1 MITPLTQVVA
11 HPLTGTAGHPV
22 DARTGADFDT
32 RTYSL
37 MKHGDL
43 PSTHRLADGLAE
55 ALIAQVPSL
64 LTEQRPVIL
73 PVAYL
78 VAPPAC
84 RYLADRIAERLT
96 VARRVS
102 GTVAPEARVIHVR
115 KDSVTHIDYAASSA
129 QDRRN
134 DLASIGFR
142 LTGPVRDAV
151 AVIVDDVRV
160 TGLAEQVMV
169 DLLQDNGVGQ
179 IVTAYVATCD
189 EQLAADP
196 SVEAALNHA
205 QVASIHD
212 MLPSVRRGDFVPT
225 IRFLKRMLADPD
237 VADFLA
243 ACPPELV
250 ERFRAD
256 AEATGADFLAGYPA
270 GTAALF
276 AESDSR
282 STNTVGRNA
291 G

>member
-1 MITPLTQVVA
+1 MRAPLIRVVA
-11 HPLTGTAGHPV
+11 HPLTGEAAHPV
-22 DARTGADFDT
+22 DARSGADFDT
-32 RTYSL
+32 GTYSL

-43 PSTHRLADGLAE
+43 PAMHRLADELAA
-55 ALIAQVPSL
+55 ALVAQVPSL
-64 LTEQRPVIL
+64 LTDARPVVL

-84 RYLADRIAERLT
+84 RYLADRIADRLNAVRT
-96 VARRVS
+96 A
-102 GTVAPEARVIHVR
+102 APTARVIHVH

-142 LTGPVRDAV
+142 LTEPVRDAV
-151 AVIVDDVRV
+151 AIVVDDVRV

-169 DLLQDNGVGQ
+169 DLLQDNGVRQ

-189 EQLAADP
+189 ERLAADP

-205 QVASIHD
+205 EVASIHD

-225 IRFLKRMLADPD
+225 IRFLKRLLADPG
-237 VADFLA
+237 AAEFLA
-243 ACPPELV
+243 ECPAELV

-256 AEATGADFLAGYPA
+256 AEATGPDFLAGYPE
-270 GTAALF
+270 GTATLL
-276 AESDSR
+276 AESQSR
-282 STNTVGRNA
+282 SDQLERVGN